1 VTHDDLKDL
10 TMALHDG
17 QLSPSDKALAET
29 HLAECPECR
38 RELESWRRAAKTLFQ
53 ETPVAPSEMFV
64 QRVMRGIEPEG
75 RPTALARSV
84 TALARNAVRER
95 PAWEQPSAWARLRS
109 LSGPRWAW
117 AGAFAAAATALWL
130 FLPRSP
136 IRPISAEKPDIA
148 AEMSDVSVD
157 AIGSETDGYGTAVE
171 SYWL

>member
-1 VTHDDLKDL
+1 MTHDDLKDL

-29 HLAECPECR
+29 HLAGCPECR
-38 RELESWRRAAKTLFQ
+38 RELESWRRTAKILFR

-64 QRVMRGIEPEG
+64 QRVMRGIESQD
-75 RPTALARSV
+75 RPTALARS
-84 TALARNAVRER
+84 A
-95 PAWEQPSAWARLRS
+95 AWERPSAWARLRS

-117 AGAFAAAATALWL
+117 AGAFAAAAAALWL

-136 IRPISAEKPDIA
+136 VRFVSAEKPDIA

-157 AIGSETDGYGTAVE
+157 AIGSETDGYGTTVE
-171 SYWL
+171 AYWL